1 MKPRPVL
8 RTWRCLETVADVVR
22 ARVARGLNRARGA
35 LQ

>member
-8 RTWRCLETVADVVR
+8 RTWRCLEAVADIVR
-22 ARVARGLNRARGA
+22 ARVARGSTRVRGA